1 MLRSLAGFQWTG
13 ASLNPVRSLAPCIVN
28 RSFTHY
34 HWIYWVGPI
43 TGTILAVLIYK
54 LVKALEY
61 ETAQGEE
68 KGDEYQ
74 PVLPRTN
81 RRQSSLPLPSV
92 HSVDVPSAEPK
103 KGAAPPPPPPAAP
116 KKPGDDMPTCYAD

>member
-1 MLRSLAGFQWTG
+1 MLTWLVGFQWTG

-28 RSFTHY
+28 RSFTPY

-68 KGDEYQ
+68 KVDEYR
-74 PVLPRTN
+74 PVQH
-81 RRQSSLPLPSV
+81 RRQSSLPVPSV
-92 HSVDVPSAEPK
+92 HSVDIPSAEPK
-103 KGAAPPPPPPAAP
+103 KGPVAATAP